1 MLSYSQE
8 LLEAVL
14 YAPLVDGEESGSDLV
29 DGFGQAVDVVA
40 VACRGQQ
47 THTDGGA
54 THNDVNVYIENRLTS
69 AWIPDGRDLDETF
82 QIRESGTSSR
92 GNTDSLS
99 VVFMAAIICVRVMH
113 K

>member
-8 LLEAVL
+8 LLQAVL

-47 THTDGGA
+47 THTDGEA
-54 THNDVNVYIENRLTS
+54 SFSIENRLTS
-69 AWIPDGRDLDETF
+69 ALIPDMRDLDEVCQRNF
-82 QIRESGTSSR
+82 
-92 GNTDSLS
+92 
-99 VVFMAAIICVRVMH
+99 
-113 K
+113 